1 MEKRFYKIFEDL
13 HKIFFKILQ
22 ISLIILTL
30 NLQYIKTLIWH
41 PESAFDIVWES
52 TDVNT
57 GTFFQQKKHMA

>member
-30 NLQYIKTLIWH
+30 NLQYIKYYTNYEI
-41 PESAFDIVWES
+41 
-52 TDVNT
+52 
-57 GTFFQQKKHMA
+57 FQLNV